1 MFYYN
6 GIDVSE
12 GIDVAK
18 GNKSKEC
25 IVCCNFFFFLII
37 GLKFKDFLCNSCHDL
52 KM

>member
-25 IVCCNFFFFLII
+25 IVCCNFFVFFCC
-37 GLKFKDFLCNSCHDL
+37 FFFNN
-52 KM
+52 